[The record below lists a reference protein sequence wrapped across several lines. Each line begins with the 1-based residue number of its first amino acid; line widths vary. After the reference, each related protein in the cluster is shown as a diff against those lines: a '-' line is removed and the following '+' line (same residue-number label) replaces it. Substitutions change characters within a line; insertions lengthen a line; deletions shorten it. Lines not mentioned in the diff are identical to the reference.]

1 MLATAMNDE
10 LGRLRATA
18 MRVFKDGAS
27 AEELRGPLVDCLKA
41 EGLGKA
47 AKELEGHIRTGDES
61 AGEGRVFAA
70 VSLEEFELVQAFRDL
85 VACSDPD
92 AAGWARLELAAFKDA
107 AEAVRP
113 ATVRTAEA
121 QGPEQASAVEVDPA
135 EGQVDTGAGSSVED
149 NPSEPA

>member
-47 AKELEGHIRTGDES
+47 AKELEGHVRTGDDS
-61 AGEGRVFAA
+61 AGDGRVFFA
-70 VSLEEFELVQAFRDL
+70 VSMEEIELVQAFRDL
-85 VACSDPD
+85 
-92 AAGWARLELAAFKDA
+92 AAGATIDAIWARDGLEAFKKR
-107 AEAVRP
+107 AEIVRP
-113 ATVRTAEA
+113 LTVRTAEA
-121 QGPEQASAVEVDPA
+121 QGPEQAIGAAVDVA